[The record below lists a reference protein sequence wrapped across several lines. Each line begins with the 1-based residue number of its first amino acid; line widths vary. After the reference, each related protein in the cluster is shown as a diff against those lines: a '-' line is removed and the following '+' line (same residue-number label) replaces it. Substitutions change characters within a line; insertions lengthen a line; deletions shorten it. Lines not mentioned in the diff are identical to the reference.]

1 MTNIEV
7 ERYQVTEKIDIID
20 DTLEKIKNEIDARE
34 THVNVID
41 LDSWPEIEE
50 QD

>member
-1 MTNIEV
+1 MTNLEV
-7 ERYQVTEKIDIID
+7 ERYQVSDKIDLID

-34 THVNVID
+34 IHVNVND
-41 LDSWPEIEE
+41 LESWPEIEE